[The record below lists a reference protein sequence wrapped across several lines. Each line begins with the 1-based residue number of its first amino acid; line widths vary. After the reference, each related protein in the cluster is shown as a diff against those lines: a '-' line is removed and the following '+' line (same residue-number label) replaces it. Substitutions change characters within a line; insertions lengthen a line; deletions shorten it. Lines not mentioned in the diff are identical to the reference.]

1 MLPSLFFNLTATNVT
16 PPAPHKYPLMLHHPA
31 DEMEEEAIAALIE
44 FTDGIVLVKTEAG
57 MLVENAVL

>member
-1 MLPSLFFNLTATNVT
+1 MT